1 MNIDKNYVAQGLV
14 YVAGQYSESEKYK
27 KWLSVRLRYK
37 QEFRDLCF
45 KLQGM
50 LNIDKATGEMLTRIG
65 EIVGA
70 KRVLDNTTLNDAT
83 LRAYI
88 RAMIIR
94 NNCSSTI
101 DDIESALCFIFDS
114 DNITITR
121 TAPMIL
127 LITPN
132 DGLNG
137 VDVATLDKYA
147 ILPRPTGVWIKYY
160 NTDTG
165 QIFGFEDTVIAE
177 PVGYW
182 DDDSTGVGAGKW
194 KD

>member
-1 MNIDKNYVAQGLV
+1 MNIDNDYVAQGLV
-14 YVAGQYSESEKYK
+14 YVAGQYIDSTKYK
-27 KWLSVRLRYK
+27 QWLSIRLRYK
-37 QEFRDLCF
+37 QEFRDLCL
-45 KLQGM
+45 KLLGM
-50 LNIDKATGEMLTRIG
+50 MNLDETTGPMLTKIG

-70 KRVLDNTTLNDAT
+70 RRVLDNTTLNDET

-101 DDIESALCFIFDS
+101 DDIESALCFIFNS

-137 VDVATLDKYA
+137 VDIAALDKYA

-165 QIFGFEDTVIAE
+165 QIFGFEDTVIND

-182 DDDSTGVGAGKW
+182 DDDTTGMGYGKW